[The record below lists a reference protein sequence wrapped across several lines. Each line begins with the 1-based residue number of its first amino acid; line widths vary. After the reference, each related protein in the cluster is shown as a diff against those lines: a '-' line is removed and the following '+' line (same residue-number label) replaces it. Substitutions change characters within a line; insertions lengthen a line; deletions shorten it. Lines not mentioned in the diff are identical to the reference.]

1 MGSNLET
8 WKALERIRKD
18 GRCRSIGVSNF
29 APKHLNELLIK
40 GNDRPV
46 VNQIELSPF
55 LQQESISSFCHKEN
69 IHLTGYCPLAR
80 GRRLDDPKLCLVA
93 EQTKKTVAQVM
104 IRWALQRGQSVIPK
118 SVRPER
124 IQENA
129 NVFEFNLND
138 EQMKQYLSLFEKYF
152 LKSFTSRL
160 TDYSDPK
167 IDVLSTEVL
176 NPKYTIVKSVLL
188 ATDKKPA
195 VNIEW
200 RVYTKNP
207 DKPLIRDLII
217 EGLSLA
223 RTQKEEFAS
232 VIETNNGDVTK
243 LFITLKEFA
252 AK

>member
-1 MGSNLET
+1 VLSLICIGIISLIGKVLEIRHQKSFSYSSDPKQFIQELVDEVKQVLIDKNSKEYKT
-8 WKALERIRKD
+8 KKLSEMALRTVDIKGVAYYSLGNYRKE
-18 GRCRSIGVSNF
+18 
-29 APKHLNELLIK
+29 LNE
-40 GNDRPV
+40 
-46 VNQIELSPF
+46 
-55 LQQESISSFCHKEN
+55 
-69 IHLTGYCPLAR
+69 
-80 GRRLDDPKLCLVA
+80 
-93 EQTKKTVAQVM
+93 
-104 IRWALQRGQSVIPK
+104 
-118 SVRPER
+118 
-124 IQENA
+124 
-129 NVFEFNLND
+129 
-138 EQMKQYLSLFEKYF
+138 EQMKEYLVLFEKYF

-167 IDVLSTEVL
+167 IDVLSTDVL
-176 NPKYTIVKSVLL
+176 NPKYTIVKSILL

-243 LFITLKEFA
+243 LFITLKEFV

>member
-1 MGSNLET
+1 MKKKFFIIIFFIFGLVQKSFAYSSDPKQFIQEVVDEAKQILVDTNSKEYKTKKLSEM
-8 WKALERIRKD
+8 ALQTVDIKGVAYYSLGNYRK
-18 GRCRSIGVSNF
+18 
-29 APKHLNELLIK
+29 KLNE
-40 GNDRPV
+40 
-46 VNQIELSPF
+46 
-55 LQQESISSFCHKEN
+55 
-69 IHLTGYCPLAR
+69 
-80 GRRLDDPKLCLVA
+80 
-93 EQTKKTVAQVM
+93 
-104 IRWALQRGQSVIPK
+104 
-118 SVRPER
+118 
-124 IQENA
+124 
-129 NVFEFNLND
+129 
-138 EQMKQYLSLFEKYF
+138 EQMKEYLVLFEKYF

-160 TDYSDPK
+160 TDYSEPK

-176 NPKYTIVKSVLL
+176 NPKYTIVKSILL

-232 VIETNNGDVTK
+232 VIETNNGDITK
-243 LFITLKEFA
+243 LFITLKEFV